1 MRYRTHRTKSAG
13 FTLAETLITIALTA
27 MLLAVYLTILSSM
40 IFMRRT
46 QYDMQAANLIQEE
59 LEVLR
64 ALPYAELLNR
74 TDGDFLGIPV
84 QRGGWTVE
92 TIETTK
98 ALDLGETQTAAIE
111 ETGLAIVP
119 GNYREDFTM
128 STEVRISSSSPAGWG
143 GGIVFRY
150 KDAENHYRFRFASG
164 GIALDKIYQGAK
176 TTVWSQGETYS
187 EDIWY
192 TLEVI
197 ASSDSFTLKRDGV
210 TLTTQTDATFT
221 SGDLGLIAL
230 NGGLTAFDDV
240 SVTEGATTTWDF
252 ESDDTGEIPN
262 EWMRRSFADLPGGTG
277 ALTIEDYLS
286 DADIKQVTVTITWR
300 DGLFTKTRTGMTLI
314 TD

>member
-1 MRYRTHRTKSAG
+1 ME
-13 FTLAETLITIALTA
+13 TLATIALAA
-27 MLLAVYLTILSSM
+27 MLLAVYLTILSGM
-40 IFMRRT
+40 FFMRKT

-74 TDGDFLGIPV
+74 TDGDFLGIPI
-84 QRGGWTVE
+84 QRGDWKVE
-92 TIETTK
+92 TVASAK
-98 ALDLGETQTAAIE
+98 ALDIGETQVATIE

-128 STEVRISSSSPAGWG
+128 SAKARVSSSSPAGWG

-150 KDAENHYRFRFASG
+150 RDAENHYRFRFASG
-164 GIALDKIYQGAK
+164 GIALDKIYQGTK

-187 EDIWY
+187 EDVWY

-197 ASSDSFTLKRDGV
+197 ASGDSFTLKRDEV

-221 SGDLGLIAL
+221 TGDLGLIAL
-230 NGGLTAFDDV
+230 SGGLTAFDDV

-252 ESDDTGEIPN
+252 ESDDTGNIPD
-262 EWMRRSFADLPGGTG
+262 EWVRRSFADFPGGTG
-277 ALTIEDYLS
+277 EITIGDYLD
-286 DADIKQVTVTITWR
+286 DADIKQVTVTITWK